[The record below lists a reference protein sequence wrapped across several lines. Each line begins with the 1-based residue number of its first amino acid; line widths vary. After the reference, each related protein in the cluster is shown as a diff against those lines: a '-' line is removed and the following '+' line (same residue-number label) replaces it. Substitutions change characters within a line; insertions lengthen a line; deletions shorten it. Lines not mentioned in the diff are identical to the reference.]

1 MNNLQKKEIQLSI
14 ENIVAEFVKIQQII
28 NIDTKEEI
36 VQDILKSLKLAIN

>member
-36 VQDILKSLKLAIN
+36 AQDILKSLKLAIN